1 VRVPL
6 PVLVTRPAIVLLC
19 ARFGLLHLLA
29 SSGTCPFRPEVALP
43 APLRR
48 RRCGS
53 TGADPSSAA
62 WLRSRDPQTGLWLHV
77 ARRDCRAAPGDPRH
91 SRLGTCGDLPAS
103 PSSPHLRCPGAVTPR
118 AAPLAAGFQPRPAP
132 SPVAADHSPAID
144 SLAMPRSEDQL
155 AARRPLARDGAVSAG
170 HLPPVQRRCRRPN
183 RVGPREGETG
193 EFWRRRR
200 YRLQA
205 SVTIA
210 DAEPR

>member
-1 VRVPL
+1 VRVRNRCARLGARPEGGTAKT
-6 PVLVTRPAIVLLC
+6 PVERPAIVLLC
-19 ARFGLLHLLA
+19 ARFGLSPPLVVRDV
-29 SSGTCPFRPEVALP
+29 PFRPEVALP

-118 AAPLAAGFQPRPAP
+118 AAPRAARFQPRPAP
-132 SPVAADHSPAID
+132 SPVAADPSPAIGL
-144 SLAMPRSEDQL
+144 LAMPRSEDQL
-155 AARRPLARDGAVSAG
+155 AARLPAARDCAVSAG
-170 HLPPVQRRCRRPN
+170 HLPPVQGHGTAQD
-183 RVGPREGETG
+183 RVGKERGEI
-193 EFWRRRR
+193 EE
-200 YRLQA
+200 
-205 SVTIA
+205 S
-210 DAEPR
+210 